1 MHWEVTVSKVYIRE
15 ECVLLWH
22 LTSVAEGCRL
32 RHFKMRKEKKISPTR
47 GISYAVPWE
56 YSARSFG
63 ALGMSTQ
70 RNHEKK
76 TEKRHWS
83 WPWLREVVRERP
95 HRCCRGVAV
104 HCGSAARYA
113 LNLRRWETAREAIQC
128 SAQAVAHLR
137 LYSFTHISIGRDD
150 SLETSR
156 FDWGVEFREML
167 LE

>member
-1 MHWEVTVSKVYIRE
+1 MHWEVAVSKVYIRE
-15 ECVLLWH
+15 ECALLWH

-47 GISYAVPWE
+47 GISYSVPWE

-70 RNHEKK
+70 RNHEKNG
-76 TEKRHWS
+76 EKALVLALTTWS
-83 WPWLREVVRERP
+83 GARAPSPLLPRCRSALR
-95 HRCCRGVAV
+95 
-104 HCGSAARYA
+104 SAARYV
-113 LNLRRWETAREAIQC
+113 LNLRRWEAAREAIQC

-156 FDWGVEFREML
+156 FEWGVEFKEML